1 MRYLAPAV
9 AAIALCTTLAPKRV
23 AAEEPKPA
31 SPAPSSA
38 AGAARGGS
46 GEATAEEPL
55 VTEKETLKPDP
66 ALERDARSPATTV
79 KPPVA
84 DESDDADKEPTKP
97 ETHWAA
103 LPVLGGS
110 SDIGFQFGGV
120 FGLSRYVPG
129 YKPYRWYLDVFAAL
143 SLKGGPRGMES
154 VEQTFDVRLDYP
166 RFAESMWRLMPA
178 FVYVRTVNSGYF
190 GVGNASAAVAGPD
203 GTYGSRY
210 QFIHQ
215 EMRPRIN
222 IRRQIGDSKFHFMT
236 GILGRYMNPT
246 MYPGSKL
253 EEDSKRTEPDGSRA
267 VYGTKPLVLLEPAA
281 GIIYDTRNDELTPS
295 KGAYDLYALRTAVAM
310 PAREDVR
317 YAGAT
322 IMLRRYVPLFGPVVL
337 ATRLVGD
344 AMFGHVPFYDL
355 STGNTF
361 VATDLPGGAEGIRG
375 VPNGRYSGLLK
386 VVGNI
391 ELRTMFPWFKLFGQ
405 RMRLGATI
413 FFDTGRVWAGYGS
426 SDKDGKGPGLKF
438 GTGAGLYFQWN
449 ESLFRVEF
457 AYSPDARSAN
467 PSFPFGL
474 YVDDRQMF

>member
-1 MRYLAPAV
+1 MRPRSRSFAILAASSLALL
-9 AAIALCTTLAPKRV
+9 AA
-23 AAEEPKPA
+23 
-31 SPAPSSA
+31 SA
-38 AGAARGGS
+38 RAD
-46 GEATAEEPL
+46 ELPPL
-55 VTEKETLKPDP
+55 VESTKDQKEPSKTAA
-66 ALERDARSPATTV
+66 ALVAPERDAHSPSTTA
-79 KPPVA
+79 KPPVEREK
-84 DESDDADKEPTKP
+84 DEGADKEPTKP

-120 FGLSRYVPG
+120 FGISRYVPG
-129 YKPYRWYLDVFAAL
+129 YKPYRWYLDVFAAM

-166 RFAESMWRLMPA
+166 RIGESMWRLMPA

-190 GVGNASAAVAGPD
+190 GVGNASEAVAKPD

-210 QFIHQ
+210 QFVHQ
-215 EMRPRIN
+215 EVRPRIN
-222 IRRQIGDSKFHFMT
+222 LRRQIGESHFHLMT
-236 GILGRYMNPT
+236 GLLGRYMNPT
-246 MYPGSKL
+246 IYEGSKL
-253 EEDSKRTEPDGSRA
+253 EEDSKRKEADGSPV
-267 VYGTKPLVLLEPAA
+267 VYGTKPLALLEPAV
-281 GIIYDTRNDELTPS
+281 GILYDTRNDELTPS
-295 KGAYDLYALRTAVAM
+295 RGAFDLFAIRTAVGM

-322 IMLRRYVPLFGPVVL
+322 VILRRYWNFAGPLVL

-344 AMFGHVPFYDL
+344 AMYGNVPFYDL

-386 VVGNI
+386 VVGNV
-391 ELRTMFPWFKLFGQ
+391 ELRTMFPWFKLLGQ

-413 FFDTGRVWAGYGS
+413 FFDAGRVWAGYGS
-426 SDKDGKGPGLKF
+426 SAKDGKGPGIKF
-438 GTGAGLYFQWN
+438 GTGAGIYFQWN
-449 ESLFRVEF
+449 ETLFRVEL

-467 PSFPFGL
+467 PGFPFGL